1 MKQENAIKQAD
12 LLMQLMNKLSSIST
26 EMFETCQKQC
36 EGKKTSEANEYYN
49 KEFKDTNETLYN
61 VLKDVAQRYYEL
73 THMNE

>member
-12 LLMQLMNKLSSIST
+12 LLMQLMNKLSSISA

-49 KEFKDTNETLYN
+49 NEFKDTNETLYK
-61 VLKDVAQRYYEL
+61 VLKEVAQRYYEL